1 MAITKSI
8 FGAFVEKYFA
18 PVVRKVTESI
28 NGKTEEEQLLHTTM
42 LTEEYSPDLK
52 WESTEV
58 AGSIVAAD
66 VVSLDSSLPLKKRAT
81 IKQAIGKIP
90 KVGLKFRKD
99 ESDITAINIMQATG
113 ADEGAIAGKIMN
125 DVPRAIGGVRH
136 LVEVMFQKALSTGEI
151 LVGEDL
157 TAGTGVRANFGYAA
171 ENTFH
176 CTGGVW
182 GSETDEPIEDI
193 EQMFSKANDD
203 GKRITLVML
212 AKSRLDMVR
221 RSRSGKLLVAN
232 NNGQTVTNLD
242 TLGKPTRAAML
253 EALGA
258 EFGAEFRV
266 VDSSFIVEEADG
278 TRKAIKP
285 WEQANVVGLTTDKV
299 GRLVYGRVAE
309 ETNPVD
315 GVVYE
320 KSGSFIL
327 VSKFSDNE
335 PLQEFTTAQAFV
347 LPVIDGGNNV
357 YVLHTDA
364 EGDANFKVALTPL
377 SFGKGAE
384 SQVIDTHYDGEGK
397 VTASSS
403 VAWATVRTSKDK
415 VTVKVAANTD
425 DAARTG
431 KVTITDGTTS
441 YDVTINQE

>member
-18 PVVRKVTESI
+18 PVVRKVTETI

-66 VVSLDSSLPLKKRAT
+66 VVSLDSSLPLKKRAS

-113 ADEGAIAGKIMN
+113 ADEGAVAGKIMN

-176 CTGGVW
+176 CTAGVW
-182 GSETDEPIEDI
+182 GTETDEPIEDI
-193 EQMFSKANDD
+193 EQMFSKANED
-203 GKRITLVML
+203 GKRITLVMI
-212 AKSRLDMVR
+212 AKSRLDMIR
-221 RSRSGKLLVAN
+221 RSRAGKLLVAN
-232 NNGQTVTNLD
+232 NNGQTVTNID
-242 TLGKPTRAAML
+242 TLGKPTRAAMI

-347 LPVIDGGNNV
+347 LPVIDGGNDV

-364 EGDANFKVALTPL
+364 ESSANFKVALTSL

-384 SQVIDTHYDGEGK
+384 SQTIDTHYDGEGK
-397 VTASSS
+397 ISATSN
-403 VAWATVRTSKDK
+403 VAWATVRVSKDK
-415 VTVKVAANTD
+415 VTVKVAENAGD
-425 DAARTG
+425 ARTG
-431 KVTITDGTTS
+431 KVTITDGNTS
-441 YDVTINQE
+441 VDVTIKQE

>member
-18 PVVRKVTESI
+18 PVVREVTETI
-28 NGKTEEEQLLHTTM
+28 NGKKEEEQLLHTTM

-66 VVSLDSSLPLKKRAT
+66 VVSLDSSLPLKKRAA

-113 ADEGAIAGKIMN
+113 ADEGAVAGKIMN

-157 TAGTGVRANFGYAA
+157 TQGTGVRANFGYSAD
-171 ENTFH
+171 NTFH
-176 CTGGVW
+176 CTAGVW
-182 GSETDEPIEDI
+182 GSETDEPIEDM
-193 EQMFSKANDD
+193 EQMFSKANED
-203 GKRITLVML
+203 GKRITLVMI
-212 AKSRLDMVR
+212 AKSRLDMIR
-221 RSRSGKLLVAN
+221 RSRAGKLLVAN
-232 NNGQTVTNLD
+232 NNGQTVTNID

-253 EALGA
+253 EALSA
-258 EFGAEFRV
+258 EFGAEFRI

-285 WEQANVVGLTTDKV
+285 WEQANVVGLTTNKV

-309 ETNPVD
+309 ETNPVA

-347 LPVIDGGNNV
+347 LPVIDGGNDV

-364 EGDANFKVALTPL
+364 ESDANFKVALTSL

-384 SQVIDTHYDGEGK
+384 TQTIDTHYDGEGK
-397 VTASSS
+397 LSATSN
-403 VAWATVRTSKDK
+403 VAWATVRVSKDK
-415 VTVKVAANTD
+415 VTVKVTENTGD
-425 DAARTG
+425 ARTG
-431 KVTITDGTTS
+431 KVSITDGTTTVN
-441 YDVTINQE
+441 VTIAQE